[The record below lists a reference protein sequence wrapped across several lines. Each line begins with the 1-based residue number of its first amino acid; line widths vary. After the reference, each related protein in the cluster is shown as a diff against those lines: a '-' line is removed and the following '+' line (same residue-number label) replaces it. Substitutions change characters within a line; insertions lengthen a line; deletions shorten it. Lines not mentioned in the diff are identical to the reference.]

1 MKRRSRLSVVLAM
14 SLALGAS
21 ALGVQPVAAARILKD
36 TGTQGYY
43 ELYDE
48 MGGPRGATCSYEKVT
63 FDLDKMRIKPPLMHG
78 YYPTP
83 SQVQWRFKIRRQS
96 LTPGATFKVFYTS
109 SWQTDTADDAIP
121 ANGFTTRAWSAPE
134 DPHGRFQAVVELR
147 WRHNGQVEGFVRAQ
161 YEWYKAKWSGNSYE
175 NNEYCLEDY

>member
-1 MKRRSRLSVVLAM
+1 M
-14 SLALGAS
+14 SLAMAAT

-48 MGGPRGATCSYEKVT
+48 MGGPRGATCSYEQASH
-63 FDLDKMRIKPPLMHG
+63 DLNVMRIKPPLMHG
-78 YYPTP
+78 YYSNQTP
-83 SQVQWRFKIRRQS
+83 VEWRFKIRRQAV
-96 LTPGATFKVFYTS
+96 TPGATFNVIYTS
-109 SWQTDTADDAIP
+109 PWQSDTANDAIP
-121 ANGFTTRAWSAPE
+121 ANGFTNRAWTAPE
-134 DPHGRFQAVVELR
+134 NPHGRFQAVVELR
-147 WRHNGQVEGFVRAQ
+147 WKHNGSVEGFVRAQ